1 MTKNKILLIDFDNE
15 FLKFLSRALS
25 QEGYEIQTAT
35 DGLAGF
41 EKFSEFQP
49 DLVIMEA
56 MLPKFHGFELC
67 SRITSHPTK
76 KAPVIIVTGI
86 YKDSVYKTEAL
97 KSLGA
102 SAFLEKP
109 LNLETL
115 LTRVY
120 ELIGK
125 PEVKKHQVKTEE
137 DKDLDE
143 LLKQALASAY
153 TPAQSSPAG
162 KPVEKTP
169 RREEIRKTPPTPQD
183 DEIDLILKSKL
194 KGLISTSEE
203 KAAPATVHHAPATA
217 PPKKAEAPRPEPAT
231 QTKKPEPAV
240 SQASAGSQTVKR
252 PVEKEAKTTGL
263 SQTIRP
269 EPRAPQKSDQP
280 RTNPPAAASFEE
292 TSRPAPAAVN
302 PFKAYTESNGK
313 KSTRKSPAKY
323 IGLAASALAVIGLV
337 AFLTLNKKKTP
348 EFSGQP
354 ANQTAALQTAGADQ
368 NQSLPVQDNLSK
380 EEDINK
386 EIEKQMAE
394 YRSQQARADKNAPS
408 AANQN
413 LKGSPAGRTSNK
425 PVAIPAAPIIPE
437 ETPKIEVNME
447 SRQQT
452 TVPAQSN
459 PAPGTSVQP
468 EETKVNSEEPPV
480 TASQDNQAKTEDQPV
495 SLASQRAK
503 PGEVFPLSAVDV
515 EPKVVKSIDPIYPEV
530 DRRAGVRGNIIV
542 NALISE
548 NGDVLEAVVIRGI
561 GGSVTLEKEAVS
573 AVKKWK
579 FLPAEKDGVKVKVWK
594 PITIGFGL
602 NK

>member
-102 SAFLEKP
+102 SAFFEKP
-109 LNLETL
+109 LNLEAL

-125 PEVKKHQVKTEE
+125 PEVKKRQVRTEE

-162 KPVEKTP
+162 KTVEKTP

-194 KGLISTSEE
+194 KDLISTSEE
-203 KAAPATVHHAPATA
+203 KTAPAAAHQAPA
-217 PPKKAEAPRPEPAT
+217 KKAEAVRPVPVN
-231 QTKKPEPAV
+231 QTKKPEVAV
-240 SQASAGSQTVKR
+240 SQASAGSQAAKR
-252 PVEKEAKTTGL
+252 PAEKEAKTAGFN
-263 SQTIRP
+263 QTARP
-269 EPRAPQKSDQP
+269 EPRAPQKPDQP
-280 RTNPPAAASFEE
+280 KTVPPVTASFEE
-292 TSRPAPAAVN
+292 TSRLAPAAAN
-302 PFKAYTESNGK
+302 PFKAYAESNK
-313 KSTRKSPAKY
+313 QKSSKKSPAKY

-337 AFLTLNKKKTP
+337 AFLTLGKKKSP
-348 EFSGQP
+348 DFSPQRV
-354 ANQTAALQTAGADQ
+354 NQTAALQTAGADQ
-368 NQSLPVQDNLSK
+368 GKSQPAEGDLNK

-394 YRSQQARADKNAPS
+394 YRSQQQARADKNATS
-408 AANQN
+408 ATNQN
-413 LKGSPAGRTSNK
+413 QKGSPAGRTPARTTS
-425 PVAIPAAPIIPE
+425 IPAAPMIPQ

-447 SRQQT
+447 SGQQT
-452 TVPAQSN
+452 AAPAQSN
-459 PAPGTSVQP
+459 PAPLTSAQP
-468 EETKVNSEEPPV
+468 EEVKAKNEEPPV

-495 SLASQRAK
+495 NLGSQKAK
-503 PGEVFPLSAVDV
+503 PGEVYPISAVDV
-515 EPKVVKSIDPIYPEV
+515 QPKVVKSVDPIYPDI
-530 DRRAGVRGNIIV
+530 DRRAGVKGNIII

-548 NGDVLEAVVIRGI
+548 NGEVLEAVVIRGI
-561 GGSVTLEKEAVS
+561 TGSVSLEKEAVS